1 MSADLSGKVV
11 LVTGGGSGIG
21 AATVRAVNA
30 AGGTGIGADLT
41 APEGGFAL
49 DVTNAVR
56 TQEVLGEVLARYGR
70 LDGLV
75 TCAGIV
81 GIGAADSLDLETW
94 QRTLDVHLTGTMLS
108 ARAAVPAMASGGGG
122 AIVTLASIY
131 GMTGSAGNLPYGAA
145 KGGILNL
152 TRCLAADHAT
162 AGIRANSVSP
172 GYIET
177 PMTGMIG
184 QSPPIRDAFV
194 RMHPLGRPGRPEEV
208 AAVIAFL
215 LSDAA
220 SFVTGANIPVDGGF
234 SGAQVIVP

>member
-21 AATVRAVNA
+21 AATVRAVHD
-30 AGGTGIGADLT
+30 AGGTGIAADLT

-49 DVTNAVR
+49 DVTDAAR
-56 TQEVLGEVLARYGR
+56 TQTVVDEVLARHGR

-81 GIGAADSLDLETW
+81 GIGAADTLDLETW
-94 QRTLDVHLTGTMLS
+94 RRTLDVHLTGTMLS
-108 ARAAVPAMASGGGG
+108 ARAAVPAMAAVGGGS
-122 AIVTLASIY
+122 IVTLASVY
-131 GMTGSAGNLPYGAA
+131 GMTGSAANLPYGAA
-145 KGGILNL
+145 KGGIINL
-152 TRCLAADHAT
+152 TRCLAADHAK

-184 QSPPIRDAFV
+184 DYPPVRDAFV
-194 RMHPLGRPGRPEEV
+194 AMHPLGRPGRPEEV